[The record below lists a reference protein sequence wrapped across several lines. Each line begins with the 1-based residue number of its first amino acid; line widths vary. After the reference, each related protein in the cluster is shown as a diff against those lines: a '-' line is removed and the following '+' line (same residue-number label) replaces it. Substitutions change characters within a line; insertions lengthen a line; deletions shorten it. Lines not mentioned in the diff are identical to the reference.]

1 VIAMRNITR
10 AAAAFLL
17 LASVSTGAEA
27 GVRNFFSPALDGA
40 RLDACLSGGDCGKPA
55 ADAFCKS
62 QGYDKALIFQREAYQ
77 STRILD
83 SEQTCSDSCTAFRQ
97 IKCFTTKSD
106 LAELEQL
113 AD

>member
-1 VIAMRNITR
+1 VIAVHHVIR
-10 AAAAFLL
+10 ASAVTLLL
-17 LASVSTGAEA
+17 LAISAGAEA
-27 GVRNFFSPALDGA
+27 GVRNFFSPALEGA

-55 ADAFCKS
+55 ADAFCKT
-62 QGYDKALIFQREAYQ
+62 QGYDKALIFQREAHQ

-83 SEQTCSDSCTAFRQ
+83 SEQTCSNSCTAFRQ

-106 LAELEQL
+106 FAGLEQQ